1 MSLPVRILGVAVV
14 ALAIIGGT
22 AQAART
28 YKWVDENGVTHY
40 SQYPPPKGEVQII
53 EPNISL
59 PSGANTSTTGDAEQ
73 AAAGDGNGEGGG
85 EDAQTMEEYCNQLRE
100 QAQML
105 ASERDV
111 RVRHEDGTL
120 KPLEGD
126 ARAQRRS
133 EIQTQI
139 NQYCN

>member
-1 MSLPVRILGVAVV
+1 MSLPVRILGVAFV
-14 ALAIIGGT
+14 ALAVLATT

-40 SQYPPPKGEVQII
+40 SQYPPPEGEVEII
-53 EPNISL
+53 EPDIAL
-59 PSGANTSTTGDAEQ
+59 PSGVDTTTGTAEQ
-73 AAAGDGNGEGGG
+73 AAGGEAGGG
-85 EDAQTMEEYCNQLRE
+85 EDAQTMEEYCNQLRN

-120 KPLEGD
+120 RPLEGD
-126 ARAQRRS
+126 ARASRRT
-133 EIQTQI
+133 EIDQQI
-139 NQYCN
+139 QQYCN

>member
-1 MSLPVRILGVAVV
+1 MRPSVRILGITLV
-14 ALAIIGGT
+14 ALLVCSGA

-40 SQYPPPKGEVQII
+40 SQYPPPKGEWQVI
-53 EPNISL
+53 EPDIAL
-59 PSGANTSTTGDAEQ
+59 PSSADSASAASGEQ
-73 AAAGDGNGEGGG
+73 TAAAAGDDDG
-85 EDAQTMEEYCNQLRE
+85 QTMEEYCNQLRN

-105 ASERDV
+105 ASDRDV

-126 ARAQRRS
+126 ARAQRRA

-139 NQYCN
+139 DQYCN